1 MDVITV
7 DHQTGRS
14 ASVLIGS
21 HRVTV
26 DQPVRDGGEDLG
38 PTPTQL
44 FVASLAAC
52 VEYYASRFLVRHDI
66 DPEGL
71 RVECLFEMAHEPPAR
86 VASIRLRVL
95 PPPGFPAAR
104 RSALAAVVQHCTVH
118 NSIVEAPVVEF
129 DVVERRSAA

>member
-14 ASVLIGS
+14 ASIAVGS
-21 HRVTV
+21 HQVTV
-26 DQPVRDGGEDLG
+26 DQPVREGGEDLG

-66 DPEGL
+66 DPQGL
-71 RVECLFEMAHEPPAR
+71 RVECRFEMAHDAPAR
-86 VASIRLRVL
+86 VAYIRLRIL
-95 PPPGFPAAR
+95 PPPGLSAAR
-104 RSALAAVVQHCTVH
+104 RRALTAVVQHCTVH

>member
-7 DHQTGRS
+7 DHQRGLS
-14 ASVLIGS
+14 ASIVVGT

-26 DQPVRDGGEDLG
+26 DQPVQDGGEDRG

-52 VEYYASRFLVRHDI
+52 VEYYASRFLVRHDM

-71 RVECLFEMAHEPPAR
+71 RVECRFEMAHEAPAR

-95 PPPGFPAAR
+95 TPPGFPAAR
-104 RSALAAVVQHCTVH
+104 GRALAAVVEHCTVH
-118 NSIVEAPVVEF
+118 NSIVEAPVVEL
-129 DVVERRSAA
+129 DVVEPRSAA